1 MTRTKEDDAMSDTNE
16 PSPASA
22 GSVAYRE
29 LVEDVSFSESGARG
43 ELRVSECGT
52 YDDNGNRGC
61 VDLNFLWINACCD
74 TTNEPG
80 DEVRLSRE
88 QVAKL
93 AASLARWVETGVLT
107 GAGTDAD

>member
-1 MTRTKEDDAMSDTNE
+1 MSQPNDTNE
-16 PSPASA
+16 PSLASA
-22 GSVAYRE
+22 GSVAYRD
-29 LVEDVSFSESGARG
+29 LVEDVRFSQSGARG

-52 YDDNGNRGC
+52 YDDNENGGC

-80 DEVRLSRE
+80 DEVLLSRE

-93 AASLARWVETGVLT
+93 AASLTRWVETGVLS
-107 GAGTDAD
+107 GAVADAD

>member
-1 MTRTKEDDAMSDTNE
+1 MDTDNTQDDAE

-22 GSVAYRE
+22 GSMAYRE
-29 LVEDVSFSESGARG
+29 LVEDVRFSESGARG

-52 YDDNGNRGC
+52 HDDNGNSGC

-80 DEVRLSRE
+80 DEVCLSRE

-93 AASLARWVETGVLT
+93 AASLTRWVETGVLS
-107 GAGTDAD
+107 GAGANAD